1 MFGAF
6 IKLFRKPKVIYRIEN
21 KKANMCYKI
30 CYRMKSDTG
39 GFWISS
45 REFVLPDDIINN
57 LNNGYNLES
66 VELRDY
72 NYNIISTGNEA

>member
-1 MFGAF
+1 
-6 IKLFRKPKVIYRIEN
+6 
-21 KKANMCYKI
+21 
-30 CYRMKSDTG
+30 MKSDTG